1 MLSMG
6 FILVGIS
13 LSSFYISGVMD
24 LESRI
29 KLHNRQF
36 DPTDQPLESWVDNV
50 QDPKVKK
57 ISDVTKVAAVLTRDI
72 RESSSHPV
80 ISLTTLLHFRT
91 WRKTWSLTPPKSRFS
106 PPCIV
111 TSTFGY
117 YFQASHSEWFVLIA
131 KLLESDLPVSAILVR
146 GATSLILSPGI

>member
-1 MLSMG
+1 
-6 FILVGIS
+6 
-13 LSSFYISGVMD
+13 MD

-29 KLHNRQF
+29 KLYNRQF

-72 RESSSHPV
+72 YESSSHPD

-91 WRKTWSLTPPKSRFS
+91 
-106 PPCIV
+106 
-111 TSTFGY
+111 
-117 YFQASHSEWFVLIA
+117 
-131 KLLESDLPVSAILVR
+131 
-146 GATSLILSPGI
+146 